1 MHTYHTLRLGHRYFY
16 RDSSNNIIILGKLI
30 FKDST
35 MKKQGYYGN
44 HKYKYVI
51 KFENATEIN
60 NEFHHI
66 FDDVSEPNDIGLDLF
81 S

>member
-1 MHTYHTLRLGHRYFY
+1 
-16 RDSSNNIIILGKLI
+16 
-30 FKDST
+30 

-51 KFENATEIN
+51 EFENATEIN
-60 NEFHHI
+60 DEFYHI